1 MNYILKNIIFIA
13 LTLLVVG
20 LGFWYVSQKIATKN
34 QAESSTIVLEKI
46 KKVTKLIT
54 VEGYFSEIFDHKEY
68 YKYDFLDLFTKKILL
83 RVNAKVSV
91 GYDFEK
97 TNITVDSVSKV
108 LYINEVPNPEVLS
121 IDHDIDY
128 YDISQG
134 VFAEFTPDEYTK
146 FNKQAKAL
154 IESKVNKTELFK
166 EAEAQ
171 KGEYFDMIKMVL
183 HNFGWKLVIKDKNY
197 LRD

>member
-1 MNYILKNIIFIA
+1 MNYMFKNIFLILISVFVLGI
-13 LTLLVVG
+13 
-20 LGFWYVSQKIATKN
+20 GFWYVSEKLTSKR
-34 QAESSTIVLEKI
+34 QAENSTIVLEKI

-97 TNITVDSVSKV
+97 ANITVDSVSKI
-108 LYINEVPNPEVLS
+108 LYINEVPKPEVLS
-121 IDHDIDY
+121 IDHEIDY

-134 VFAEFTPDEYTK
+134 VFAEFTPEEYTK
-146 FNKQAKAL
+146 FNKEAKTL
-154 IESKVNKTELFK
+154 IESKVNKTDLFK
-166 EAEAQ
+166 EANAQ
-171 KGEYFDMIKMVL
+171 KAEYFDMIEMVL
-183 HNFGWKLVIKDKNY
+183 HNFGWKLIIKDKNY
-197 LRD
+197 ISG